1 MSRFACQVSFQAL
14 IGAPSADIRPNVKPT
29 PQAGG
34 QGVPAPFID
43 WAGGRLI
50 PP

>member
-34 QGVPAPFID
+34 VPAPSID